1 MKYLNTNIDD
11 LKKKWYV
18 KTISDFF
25 NYCAH
30 DNDVWIQRVIDDFS
44 YFYKEYFLFQ
54 TISQY
59 INDVEPLRILFIS
72 NEFERLEERQ
82 LKKAKKFIFYA
93 ISIDEYWN
101 NIVIP
106 ELFDLDDKWKIVI
119 AKLKEA
125 KESKLKIN

>member
-1 MKYLNTNIDD
+1 M
-11 LKKKWYV
+11 
-18 KTISDFF
+18 
-25 NYCAH
+25 
-30 DNDVWIQRVIDDFS
+30 IQRVIDDFS

-59 INDVEPLRILFIS
+59 INEVEPLRILFIS
-72 NEFERLEERQ
+72 NKFERLEERQ
-82 LKKAKKFIFYA
+82 LKKARNFISYA
-93 ISIDEYWN
+93 ISVDEYWN

-106 ELFDLDDKWKIVI
+106 ELFDLDNKWKIVV